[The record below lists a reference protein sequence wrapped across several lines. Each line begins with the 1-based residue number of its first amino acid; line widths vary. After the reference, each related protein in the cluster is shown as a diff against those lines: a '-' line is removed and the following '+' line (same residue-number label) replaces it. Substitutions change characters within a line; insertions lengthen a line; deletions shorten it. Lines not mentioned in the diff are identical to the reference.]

1 MAKSW
6 GTTKGSVTSDKVDYL
21 SFKAGKNVVRIV
33 SPVLP
38 RYVYWLKNPDGKPAA
53 FDCLR
58 FNRETE
64 RFVSGAKD
72 PISVLGLKDPNPDA
86 KTGKEVPLKPKKNYV
101 CWVIDRADG
110 KLKIMEVK
118 ATILKGIQSTLGQLE
133 IDDPMSID
141 FVIEKTG
148 SGFDTEY
155 KVQEIAASKFLA
167 KVGTEG
173 TDEWKLH
180 QKDLELLGDMSEDPD
195 TGDVEFEKVPNLDE
209 QFPLASYD
217 EQLEAMRGFL
227 EGKKEDESDEKNDA
241 KTQAKQE
248 AASEAASDLDD

>member
-1 MAKSW
+1 MAKAW
-6 GTTKGSVTSDKVDYL
+6 GATKGSVTSDKLDYL
-21 SFKAGKNVVRIV
+21 SFKAGKNIVRIV

-64 RFVSGAKD
+64 KFLAGAKD
-72 PISVLGLKDPNPDA
+72 PVKTLGLKEPKPDD
-86 KTGKEVPLKPKKNYV
+86 KGNIVDLKPKKNYV

-118 ATILKGIQSTLGQLE
+118 ATILKGIQSTMSQLE

-155 KVQEIAASKFLA
+155 KVQEIAASKFQA
-167 KVGTEG
+167 KVATEG

-180 QKDLELLGDMSEDPD
+180 QKDKDLIGDLVEDPE
-195 TGDVEFEKVPNLDE
+195 TGEAYFDKVPDLDKAFTLQTYE
-209 QFPLASYD
+209 
-217 EQLEAMRGFL
+217 EQLEAMESFL
-227 EGKKEDESDEKNDA
+227 NGKKDENEEANGANEDQSA
-241 KTQAKQE
+241 KE
-248 AASEAASDLDD
+248 AANDLDN

>member
-1 MAKSW
+1 MAKAW
-6 GTTKGSVTSDKVDYL
+6 GATKGSVTSDKLDYL

-33 SPVLP
+33 SAVLP

-64 RFVSGAKD
+64 KFLAGAKD
-72 PISVLGLKDPNPDA
+72 PVKTLGLKEPKPDD
-86 KTGKEVPLKPKKNYV
+86 KGNIVDLKPKKNYV

-118 ATILKGIQSTLGQLE
+118 ATILKGIQSTMSQLE

-155 KVQEIAASKFLA
+155 KVQEIAASKFQA
-167 KVGTEG
+167 KVATEG

-180 QKDLELLGDMSEDPD
+180 QKDTDLIGDLVEDPES
-195 TGDVEFEKVPNLDE
+195 GDIYFEKVPNLDE
-209 QFPLASYD
+209 AFTLPTYD
-217 EQLEAMRGFL
+217 EQLEAIRGFL
-227 EGKKEDESDEKNDA
+227 EGKKDEDSDEKSEA
-241 KTQAKQE
+241 KNENAK
-248 AASEAASDLDD
+248 EAASDLDD

>member
-1 MAKSW
+1 MAKAW
-6 GTTKGSVTSDKVDYL
+6 GATKGSVTSDKLDYL

-33 SPVLP
+33 SAVLP

-64 RFVSGAKD
+64 KFLAGAKD
-72 PISVLGLKDPNPDA
+72 PVKTLGLKEPKPDD
-86 KTGKEVPLKPKKNYV
+86 KGNIVDLKPKKNYV

-118 ATILKGIQSTLGQLE
+118 ATILKGIQSTMSQLE

-155 KVQEIAASKFLA
+155 KVQEIAASKFQT
-167 KVGTEG
+167 KVATEG

-180 QKDLELLGDMSEDPD
+180 QKDTDLIGDLVEDPES
-195 TGDVEFEKVPNLDE
+195 GDIYFEKVPNLDE
-209 QFPLASYD
+209 AFALPTYD
-217 EQLEAMRGFL
+217 EQLEAIRGFL
-227 EGKKEDESDEKNDA
+227 EGKKEEESDEKSEA
-241 KTQAKQE
+241 KNENAK
-248 AASEAASDLDD
+248 EAASDLDD

>member
-6 GTTKGSVTSDKVDYL
+6 GSTKGSVTSDKVDYL

-64 RFVSGAKD
+64 RFMSGAKD
-72 PISVLGLKDPNPDA
+72 PVSVLGLMDPNLDQ
-86 KTGKEVPLKPKKNYV
+86 KTQKEVPLKPKKNYV

-133 IDDPMSID
+133 IDNPMSID

-167 KVGTEG
+167 KVGVEG
-173 TDEWKLH
+173 SAEWNLH
-180 QKDLELLGDMSEDPD
+180 QKDLDLLGEMSEDPE
-195 TGDVEFEKVPNLDE
+195 TGDVEFEKVPSLDE
-209 QFPLASYD
+209 QFPIPTYD
-217 EQLEAMRGFL
+217 EQLDSMRGFL
-227 EGKKEDESDEKNDA
+227 EGKKEEGDEKSDA
-241 KTQAKQE
+241 KSEAKAG
-248 AASEAASDLDD
+248 AAAEAASDLDE

>member
-6 GTTKGSVTSDKVDYL
+6 GSTKGTTSSDKLDYM

-38 RYVYWLKNPDGKPAA
+38 RYVYWLKSQDGTKVAP

-72 PISVLGLKDPNPDA
+72 PITTLGLKEPKPND
-86 KTGKEVPLKPKKNYV
+86 KGEIVSLKPKKNYV

-110 KLKIMEVK
+110 KLKIMDVK
-118 ATILKGIQSTLGQLE
+118 ATILKGIQSTMSQLE

-141 FVIEKTG
+141 FVIERTG
-148 SGFDTEY
+148 TNFDTTY

-167 KVGTEG
+167 KVFTEG
-173 TDEWKLH
+173 TEEFKQH
-180 QKDLELLGDMSEDPD
+180 EKDLELLGELSEDPE
-195 TGDVEFEKVPNLDE
+195 TGDKEFEKVPNLDE
-209 QFPLASYD
+209 QFPIPTYQ
-217 EQLEAMRGFL
+217 EQLDSMTDFL
-227 EGKKEDESDEKNDA
+227 EGKKDEDAGTDEK
-241 KTQAKQE
+241 QAARNQNSKE
-248 AASEAASDLDD
+248 AANDLDD